1 MGLTNIKHRIYGGLG
16 RIGVPLLILALFTW
30 GVKGG
35 VKGVEGVEGGRGGR
49 GTGTVTPQKSL

>member
-35 VKGVEGVEGGRGGR
+35 VNLNHFGGATVDQLVKG
-49 GTGTVTPQKSL
+49 